1 MRVHCNAILPK
12 CQCQANDH
20 RSVDTNVHDLT
31 LTDWMT
37 QRTVETAY
45 YVKKKARLYSC
56 ISENHNVIPQRPKQH
71 LGVDSA
77 VHFQKHYAA

>member
-1 MRVHCNAILPK
+1 MCVHYNAILPT

-45 YVKKKARLYSC
+45 YVKNKKAKLYSC
-56 ISENHNVIPQRPKQH
+56 ISENHNVIPPTT
-71 LGVDSA
+71 
-77 VHFQKHYAA
+77 